1 MPDRVAEDHP
11 LDRVLF
17 DQLADTAEVVR
28 NAGPLER
35 GQPLRRD
42 PEPVRHRETHAFHAE
57 IDGQDPRR
65 QARSLPIYHTPVGVS
80 GTRQTVLASGFLG
93 SLGRLALS

>member
-1 MPDRVAEDHP
+1 MSAPQPWDR
-11 LDRVLF
+11 LDCVF
-17 DQLADTAEVVR
+17 FAQVADTAEVVR
-28 NAGPLER
+28 DARALER
-35 GQPLRRD
+35 RQPLRRD
-42 PEPVRHRETHAFHAE
+42 PERVRHREAYALHAE
-57 IDGQDPRR
+57 IDGQNPRG